1 MKINL
6 DRYDG
11 KNIHVVG
18 VAGAEGSAVA
28 EFLISKGFKN
38 VTAHDFSADEAEFEK
53 NFTNTHLSLKPEERK
68 AALEHLRNLSIKINL
83 RGNYLQGVE
92 DADVVFVSQVWFK
105 YPANAPLKPLFDRGV
120 EFKTITNLYFEFAPC
135 PIISVTGTNGKTT
148 TSNLIKSIFVLWEKE
163 NPGRRF
169 YFAGND
175 RQNIQVLDKLEE
187 MKEDDIFLLE
197 TSSTQLVLNSGISP
211 HIGVITNI
219 VPNHIDDHGTF
230 ENYIEAKESMIDFQS
245 EDDFAVLNF
254 DNEVTRAI
262 AQKHARNAFL
272 FSMEKE
278 LEKGCFMK
286 GETAVIYNDGK
297 EEALFEKKDMQI
309 FGDHNV
315 QNALAAASVAWLFGV
330 KAETI
335 KEGIASYSGIKHRLK
350 LIYNVDGIRYFDDT
364 QATTPEATIAGI
376 NAFSEHMVLL
386 LGGDNKGMDYGKLG
400 ELINTKVKAVILF
413 PGTASELIEKAI
425 DKDKVIF
432 DKAGK
437 FDEALEILRK
447 YISNG
452 TLQKG
457 DVVLISPASAHFY
470 SKFVENSEKDLK
482 EWIKGMKR

>member
-28 EFLISKGFKN
+28 EFLISKGFEN

-53 NFTNTHLSLKPEERK
+53 NFNNTHLSLSPEERK
-68 AALEHLRNLSIKINL
+68 TALEHLRNLPIKINL
-83 RGNYLQGVE
+83 RDNYLQGVE

-105 YPANAPLKPLFDRGV
+105 YPANAPLKPLLDRGV
-120 EFKTITNLYFEFAPC
+120 EFKTITNLYFEFASC

-148 TSNLIKSIFVLWEKE
+148 TSNLIKSILALREKE
-163 NPGRRF
+163 NPGRHF

-219 VPNHIDDHGTF
+219 APNHIDDHGTF
-230 ENYIEAKESMIDFQS
+230 ENYIKAKESMIDFQVG
-245 EDDFAVLNF
+245 DDFAILNF

-262 AQKHARNAFL
+262 AQRHARNAFL
-272 FSMEKE
+272 FSTERE
-278 LEKGCFMK
+278 LKKGCFMK
-286 GETAVIYNDGK
+286 DEAAVIRRDGK
-297 EEALFEKKDMQI
+297 EEMLFEKKDMQI

-315 QNALAAASVAWLFGV
+315 QNALSAASAAWLSGV
-330 KAETI
+330 KPEMI
-335 KEGIASYSGIKHRLK
+335 KEGIASYSGIRHRLK
-350 LIYNVDGIRYFDDT
+350 LIYNIDGIRYFDDT

-376 NAFSEHMVLL
+376 NAFSENIVLL
-386 LGGDNKGMDYGKLG
+386 LGGDDKGMDYGTLG
-400 ELINTKVKAVILF
+400 ELINTKVKAAILF
-413 PGTASELIEKAI
+413 PGTASELIEKAV
-425 DKDKVIF
+425 DKNKVAF
-432 DKAGK
+432 DKAEK
-437 FDEALEILRK
+437 FDEAFVVLRK
-447 YISNG
+447 YIENG

-457 DVVLISPASAHFY
+457 DIVLISPASAHFY
-470 SKFVENSEKDLK
+470 SKYVENSGKDLK
-482 EWIKGMKR
+482 EWVKGMKG